1 MKLHIIVLYMNNL
14 YKSFILL
21 LGLSTK
27 MYVIYRGTPDC
38 YVPS

>member
-1 MKLHIIVLYMNNL
+1 MNNL

-27 MYVIYRGTPDC
+27 MYVIYIE
-38 YVPS
+38 VPQIVMCLAS